1 MLIPST
7 ITPIVKG
14 REKTDTGGHALAGS
28 SESNSNPNNRHAYTA
43 TAQNESGEEVK
54 PQETQTSRLIDRS
67 PISSAT
73 QAALLALLSEPFA
86 DSEGGSSFAELVE
99 EATLEQS
106 AADDRREGIEE
117 NAEENAGDN
126 TNENSDD

>member
-1 MLIPST
+1 MLIPSS
-7 ITPIVKG
+7 ITPMIKG
-14 REKTDTGGHALAGS
+14 REQKDP
-28 SESNSNPNNRHAYTA
+28 ESNAVAGASQSDSNPNRRQAPSSPM
-43 TAQNESGEEVK
+43 QNDSGEEAK

-86 DSEGGSSFAELVE
+86 ETEGGSSFAEIVE

-106 AADDRREGIEE
+106 AAGNKEII
-117 NAEENAGDN
+117 AEDESPPDIG
-126 TNENSDD
+126 